1 METKYGF
8 LKGIEEVEY
17 YKNGMIRA
25 CRVNEK
31 NELKTPIGTLIPQYE
46 TRDERRKMTGTLEF
60 YEDGFLM
67 SICLDEQIFVET
79 KSGKIPAEKIL
90 FYRGD
95 KIKRV
100 FPLNG
105 KLSGYW
111 CEENEYSLAETIKIK
126 NGANYVESKFIS
138 IAFYESEQV
147 KSLTFWPKERIELS
161 TDIGLVKVRTG
172 VSFYEDGKIK
182 SFEPAMEIEV
192 KTPIGNFFAFNNEVV
207 GLNGDD
213 NSVKLHKNGEIKSF
227 FTCSDKVRIIQGEIV
242 DVIEPILQKGWC
254 NELIQIPIPTKVN
267 FIDNH
272 IVFNGTKIY
281 DISQSHFFIEN
292 IKQKIIFEKI
302 SC

>member
-1 METKYGF
+1 MKTKYGF

-17 YKNGMIRA
+17 YKNGMIKA

-31 NELKTPIGTLIPQYE
+31 NELKTPIGTLVPQYE

-95 KIKRV
+95 KIKRI

-111 CEENEYSLAETIKIK
+111 CEENEYGLAKNIKIR
-126 NGANYVESKFIS
+126 NSSIDIESKFIS
-138 IAFYESEQV
+138 IAFYESQEL
-147 KSLTFWPKERIELS
+147 KSLTLWPKERIELL
-161 TDIGLVKVRTG
+161 TDLGLVKVRKG
-172 VSFYEDGKIK
+172 ISFYEDGKIK

-192 KTPIGNFFAFNNEVV
+192 KTPIGNFFAFNNDVI

-213 NSVKLHKNGEIKSF
+213 NSVKFHKNGEVKSF
-227 FTCSDKVRIIQGEIV
+227 LTCSDKVRIIQGEIV
-242 DVIEPILQKGWC
+242 DVIEPILQRGWC
-254 NELIQIPIPTKVN
+254 NELIQVPIPTKVN
-267 FIDNH
+267 FVDNH
-272 IVFNGTKIY
+272 IVFNGTKFYSIHN
-281 DISQSHFFIEN
+281 DKFFVEKVIHKN
-292 IKQKIIFEKI
+292 LFEKI